1 MADKLFA
8 GGGPGGGLWNVAL
21 PIGLGVAAAA
31 HPSLARGAQV
41 ISATMQNAQRNRR
54 LQEAKE
60 MQEKYFGMAQRRE
73 KRADEAAEYEK
84 SQRPVKEARSR
95 LVGTV
100 GGAETGTEGLFFDQ
114 SGQIVKRPLTEP
126 FALTPQGQA
135 VQGVKHGEWQ
145 SRQDYSHQQALE
157 RMQKQHELSG
167 KTAISPNTAMSQRTI
182 LLGKMLTEKR
192 WLMDNSE
199 LTEEQADRI
208 VNERYKGELEY
219 LNRFLPG
226 GGLAIPESP
235 PAGYRQEVINGVPV
249 WTDGKNVWVPS
260 KR

>member
-1 MADKLFA
+1 MGDKLTGSGFM
-8 GGGPGGGLWNVAL
+8 NIAL
-21 PIGLGVAAAA
+21 PIGLGIAAAA
-31 HPSLARGAQV
+31 HPAAARGAQV
-41 ISATMQNAQRNRR
+41 ISAAMQNAQRNRR

-60 MQEKYFGMAQRRE
+60 MQEKYYGLAE
-73 KRADEAAEYEK
+73 KRESRAEEQAGYEK

-95 LVGTV
+95 MIGTV
-100 GGAETGTEGLFFDQ
+100 GGAETGTEGLFFDP
-114 SGQIVKRPLTEP
+114 SGQIVRRPLTEP

-145 SRQDYSHQQALE
+145 SRQDYTDQQAKE
-157 RMQKQHELSG
+157 RIRLQHELSG
-167 KTAISPNTAMSQRTI
+167 KTAISPNTAMTQRTT

-192 WLMDNSE
+192 WLMDNSD
-199 LTEEQADRI
+199 LTEEQADRV

-235 PAGYRQEVINGVPV
+235 PPGYRQEVINGVPI